1 MGCYLVFD
9 APTIPVAMTDTTQ
22 HLQKAFGRQVRQLRK
37 LRQFTQEEVAG
48 RAGISYK
55 YVGQIER
62 GEVNPSL
69 DIVVRLAQVLEVAPA
84 DLLAFAQPNRPKRV
98 DISCLTADDIK
109 AIKQALAVLRRV
121 FG

>member
-1 MGCYLVFD
+1 M
-9 APTIPVAMTDTTQ
+9 PDTAQ
-22 HLQKAFGRQVRQLRK
+22 HVQKAFGRQVRQLRK
-37 LRQFTQEEVAG
+37 LRQFTQEEIAG

-84 DLLAFAQPNRPKRV
+84 DLLEFARPNRPKRV
-98 DISCLTADDIK
+98 DISSLTVDDIK
-109 AIKQALAVLRRV
+109 AIKRTLAVLRRV